1 MAAVFV
7 RGAALGAAFGEVFA
21 VLHDTVKNVGSK
33 IPMFKSILKSLES
46 NLDLLAPVVED
57 IRLLNKILDRQ
68 EEETKSLIEDMK
80 MAEELLRM
88 CSGIQG
94 WNCLFQAY
102 SARKL
107 TELDEAIVKF
117 CQVHI
122 QAQNRRNILMI
133 LELKSS
139 PKEKKWRIKKI
150 RGYLCSVP
158 RAPAYIGLEVPLKVL
173 KTRLLKEKEQHLL
186 LTAPGGCGK
195 TTLVKVLGHDK
206 EVKGI

>member
-1 MAAVFV
+1 MQSKVK
-7 RGAALGAAFGEVFA
+7 AALGAAFGEVFA

-33 IPMFKSILKSLES
+33 ILMFKSILKSLES

-80 MAEELLRM
+80 TAEELLRM

-173 KTRLLKEKEQHLL
+173 KTQLLKEKEQHLL